1 MAKIGR
7 PRAEIVLT
15 GDERL
20 TLVRLTKRSR
30 VNRAVAF
37 RARIVLACAKA
48 SDTAVAR
55 RLRTTKTTVA
65 KWRSQFAAQRL
76 TGLYD
81 EPRVG
86 APRTITDAAVEAI
99 IVKTLETTPPGE
111 THWST
116 RSMAKAAGIS
126 HAMVGRIWRTFRLQ
140 PHRTESFKLSPDP
153 QLVDKIRD
161 VVGLYIAPPTN
172 AVVFSVDEKSQI
184 QALQRAQPILPM
196 DFGQPERR
204 THNYLRHGTLDLFAA
219 LNVATGEVLTRCTAQ
234 HRAQDFVA
242 FLRDIDASVEPVL
255 DIHVVLDNLS
265 AHRAP
270 PVQRWLVRH
279 PRVQFHFTPTYASWL
294 NLVERFFGL
303 LTEKALKRGSH
314 TSVPQLRAAIL
325 AYVDAHNERGIPFKW
340 VKTADEILEKMRRFG
355 LRVQQVYGH

>member
-7 PRAEIVLT
+7 PCAEIVLT

-126 HAMVGRIWRTFRLQ
+126 HSMVGRIWRTFRLQ